1 LPIINEGDHSF
12 DGINLENAIVCRVE
26 GNRSVE
32 EYEKL
37 GIAALETGEAAIAK
51 ANFLLGAELGSG
63 HAMYFLAMLAD
74 EDDDHPRC
82 IEWLRKAVLTGHSDA
97 SYNLGVI
104 EEENGNIQEA
114 IRLYENAAKS
124 GNSSAM
130 NNLGVIAF
138 KSGDL
143 SLAKRWYLAAAQAGD
158 QDSMLSLAQI
168 ANDEGDLDEARKWTK
183 RAGAGSG
190 KVEFRD

>member
-1 LPIINEGDHSF
+1 MPLINEGGHSF

-26 GNRSVE
+26 GNKSVD

-37 GIAALETGEAAIAK
+37 GIAAMETGEIAIAK
-51 ANFLLGAELGSG
+51 ANFLIGAELGSG
-63 HAMYFLAMLAD
+63 HAMYLLAMLAD
-74 EDDDHPRC
+74 EDGDQPQC
-82 IEWLRKAVLTGHSDA
+82 VEWLRKAVLTGHSDA

-114 IRLYENAAKS
+114 MRLYEDAARS
-124 GNSSAM
+124 GYSSAM

-168 ANDEGDLDEARKWTK
+168 ANDEGDLDEARKWTQ
-183 RAGAGSG
+183 RAKLGSG